1 MFADQER
8 DTSMTKQYRDG
19 SGKGRRK
26 EAGFA
31 LIVAIL
37 ALMLLTFLG
46 LALAATTST
55 ELQIATNYRWS
66 QQALYNAEAGLQ
78 VGKLLLM
85 NLDWGNILPPY
96 RSGVTWTDAAP
107 AAAPTPLRTN
117 TDAYGNASRNYAYA
131 GCDTHYGRVGA
142 GVVFDDGTTAS
153 PYQNVSTILG
163 RTLNGSFTL
172 WVRRPVVMTSGQI
185 ADSDANDQLI
195 LTAEG
200 TAPYTGQASGA
211 TSGTAFTRANKAV
224 RLLETTITSAE
235 PQECGGGSGQKG
247 FGAGGAGFNSCVPLG
262 ESFGNLGGRT
272 AGQAG
277 LGTGTQSGGGVDRGA
292 IR

>member
-8 DTSMTKQYRDG
+8 DTSMTKQDGHG
-19 SGKGRRK
+19 SGRGKRK

-85 NLDWGNILPPY
+85 SLDWGNILPPY
-96 RSGVTWTDAAP
+96 RGTPWTDAAP
-107 AAAPTPLRTN
+107 AAAPTALRTR
-117 TDAYGNASRNYAYA
+117 TDPFGNPSRNYAYA

-142 GVVFDDGTTAS
+142 GVVFDDGSGVA
-153 PYQNVSTILG
+153 PYQNISTILG

-172 WVRRPVVMTSGQI
+172 WVRRPVVVTNGQI
-185 ADSDANDQLI
+185 TDNNANDQLI

-200 TAPYTGQASGA
+200 SAPYTGQAAGA
-211 TSGTAFTRANKAV
+211 TSGTSFTRANKAV
-224 RLLETTITSAE
+224 RLLETTITSAD

-247 FGAGGAGFNSCVPLG
+247 FGSGGAGFNPCTPVG
-262 ESFGNLGGRT
+262 KNFGDLGGRT
-272 AGQAG
+272 GGVTG
-277 LGTGTQSGGGVDRGA
+277 LGDMSDTGGGVARGT

>member
-1 MFADQER
+1 
-8 DTSMTKQYRDG
+8 MTKQYRDG

-85 NLDWGNILPPY
+85 NLDWGNILPPF
-96 RSGVTWTDAAP
+96 RTGVTWTDAAP

-117 TDAYGNASRNYAYA
+117 PDAYGNASRNYAYA
-131 GCDTHYGRVGA
+131 GCDTHYGQVGA
-142 GVVFDDGTTAS
+142 GVVFDDGTTP

-172 WVRRPVVMTSGQI
+172 WVRRPVALDPSGLI
-185 ADSDANDQLI
+185 GDSGAGNDELI

-200 TAPYTGQASGA
+200 TAPYTGRIAGA
-211 TSGTAFTRANKAV
+211 TSGTTFARANKAV

-247 FGAGGAGFNSCVPLG
+247 FGSGGAGFNSCVPLG

-272 AGQAG
+272 PPGQG
-277 LGTGTQSGGGVDRGA
+277 GVGTGTQSGGGVARGA